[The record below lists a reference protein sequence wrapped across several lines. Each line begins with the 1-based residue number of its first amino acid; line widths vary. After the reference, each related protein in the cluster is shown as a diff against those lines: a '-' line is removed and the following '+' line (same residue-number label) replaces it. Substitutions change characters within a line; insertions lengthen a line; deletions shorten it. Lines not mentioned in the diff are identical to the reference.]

1 MGIKNLP
8 DLERPR
14 ERLLNLGESN
24 LSIIELLAILL
35 RTGPKGM
42 SASKLAEEILSEI
55 PEDELSQANLN
66 QLLKVKSI
74 GKVRAITISAAL
86 ELHRRLSQ
94 IPSKKKGKLNKPYE
108 VAEFL
113 KEKYSYEKQ
122 EIIGYILLDSKN
134 HIIRISVPYK
144 GTSNFAPVE
153 PKEIFSSALVSK
165 ATKIIIFHNHPSG
178 DPTPSN
184 EDKDFTLKM
193 VEIGEKLQ
201 IPIIDHIV
209 IGSYGWYSFA
219 KEGLI

>member
-14 ERLLNLGESN
+14 ERLFNLGESS
-24 LSIIELLAILL
+24 LSIVELLTILL

-42 SASKLAEEILSEI
+42 SASKLAEEILAEI
-55 PEDELSQANLN
+55 PEDELSEATLN
-66 QLLKVKSI
+66 QLLKVKDI

-86 ELHRRLSQ
+86 ELHRRLSL

-108 VAEFL
+108 VAQFL

-122 EIIGYILLDSKN
+122 EIIGYILLNSKN
-134 HIIRISVPYK
+134 NIIRISVPYK

-178 DPTPSN
+178 DPTPSE
-184 EDKDFTLKM
+184 EDKDFTSKM

-201 IPIIDHIV
+201 IPIIDHII

>member
-14 ERLLNLGESN
+14 ERLLNLGESS
-24 LSIIELLAILL
+24 LSIVELLTILL

-42 SASKLAEEILSEI
+42 SASKLAEEILAEI
-55 PEDELSQANLN
+55 PEDQLSQATLN
-66 QLLKVKSI
+66 QLLKVKDI

-86 ELHRRLSQ
+86 ELHRRLSL
-94 IPSKKKGKLNKPYE
+94 IPSKKTGKLNKPYE
-108 VAEFL
+108 VAQFL

-122 EIIGYILLDSKN
+122 EIIGYILLNSKN
-134 HIIRISVPYK
+134 DIIRISVPYK

-178 DPTPSN
+178 DPTPSE
-184 EDKDFTLKM
+184 EDKDFTSKM

-201 IPIIDHIV
+201 IPIIDHII

>member
-14 ERLLNLGESN
+14 ERLLNLGESS
-24 LSIIELLAILL
+24 LSIIELLTILL
-35 RTGPKGM
+35 RTGPKGT

-55 PEDELSQANLN
+55 PEDELSQATLN
-66 QLLKVKSI
+66 QLLKVKDI

-86 ELHRRLSQ
+86 ELHRRLSL
-94 IPSKKKGKLNKPYE
+94 IPSKKKGKLNKPFE

-178 DPTPSN
+178 DPAPSE
-184 EDKDFTLKM
+184 EDKDFTSKM

-201 IPIIDHIV
+201 IPIIDHII